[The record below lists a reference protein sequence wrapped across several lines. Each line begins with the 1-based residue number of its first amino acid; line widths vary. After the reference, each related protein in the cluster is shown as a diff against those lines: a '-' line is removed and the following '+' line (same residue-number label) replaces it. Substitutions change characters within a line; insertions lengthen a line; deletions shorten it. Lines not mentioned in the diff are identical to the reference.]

1 MGNNNIFM
9 NTTQRLTGLGLAVII
24 LLLSLTAC
32 RLPQPEQKAP
42 QADAPLFVPPT
53 PIPPTPTIDG
63 IESVT
68 QSITQSA
75 ACEDLLSFIAD
86 VTIPDGSQVQPGS
99 TLDKRWEVQNSGTCN
114 WNENYRLRLIAGEAL
129 GANSE
134 QALTPTRSGTNT
146 VIRIVFTAP
155 MEPGDYRSAWQAHN
169 PDGLPFGDPFF
180 IDFSVIQPEVVLTPT
195 LSP

>member
-1 MGNNNIFM
+1 MRALKRFSW
-9 NTTQRLTGLGLAVII
+9 LGMMAVV
-24 LLLSLTAC
+24 LLLGLTAC
-32 RLPQPEQKAP
+32 SLPQPERQAP
-42 QADAPLFVPPT
+42 QAGAPLFVPPT
-53 PIPPTPTIDG
+53 AIPPTPTT
-63 IESVT
+63 ESV
-68 QSITQSA
+68 QAVPQA
-75 ACEDLLSFIAD
+75 ATPGGPCEDLLSFIAD

-114 WNENYRLRLIAGEAL
+114 WNENYRLRLIAGEEL
-129 GANSE
+129 GASSE

-155 MEPGDYRSAWQAHN
+155 LEPGDYRSAWQAHN

-180 IDFSVIQPEVVLTPT
+180 IDFTVIQPEAGVTPT